1 MKKETIQVYNQSRK
15 INVNVYKPNSPKFAA
30 IVLHGMAE
38 HSGRYE
44 HFASRLADEGGHILT
59 YDHRGHGEYAEN
71 LGDIESIDALVSDAL
86 AVAGHL
92 PKDVPNVIVG
102 HSMGSIVARQM
113 LSMNQFT
120 RFIIV
125 GSLSKNS
132 VIDLFS
138 ACALRPLSVISPKSQ
153 LEVVNFLA
161 LNVNDKLFNGTEKN
175 RWLSS
180 NEDNVKSYNDDPL
193 CGFKM
198 TTKSIYDTLFYSQK
212 SLKKST
218 LARIKNNPNVLFVSG
233 MDDAISNMGKDIF
246 TLAKKYTRVVND
258 VKVHLY
264 PDARHEVLNDKN
276 RDEVID
282 NIIDWININV

>member
-1 MKKETIQVYNQSRK
+1 MKKEMIQVYNQSRK
-15 INVNVYKPNSPKFAA
+15 INVNVYQPDSPKFAA
-30 IVLHGMAE
+30 IMLHGMSE
-38 HSGRYE
+38 HSGRYDY
-44 HFASRLADEGGHILT
+44 FASRLMDAGGYVLT
-59 YDHRGHGEYAEN
+59 YDHRGHGIDAEN
-71 LGDIESIDALVSDAL
+71 HGDIDSMDALVSDAL

-102 HSMGSIVARQM
+102 HSMGSIVARQ
-113 LSMNQFT
+113 LLAMNQFT
-120 RFIIV
+120 RFIII
-125 GSLSKNS
+125 GSLTKNS
-132 VIDLFS
+132 FLDILS
-138 ACALRPLSVISPKSQ
+138 AGALLPLSVISPKSQ

-180 NEDNVKSYNDDPL
+180 NEENVKSYNDDPL

-198 TTKSIYDTLFYSQK
+198 TTKAIYDTLFYSQK
-212 SLKKST
+212 SLKKSM

-233 MDDAISNMGKDIF
+233 MDDAINNMGKDIF
-246 TLAKKYTRVVND
+246 TLAKNYNRAVND

-264 PDARHEVLNDKN
+264 PDARHEVLNEKN

-282 NIIDWININV
+282 NIIDWINDNG